1 MTELKVDTVVNLAG
15 TGKPNFENGVTING
29 AATSTLNL
37 NEYTE
42 SASEPTSPSNGALWW
57 DTANE
62 KTFIYAEGEWK
73 ETIAVSSAT
82 WYGSRGLFFGGD
94 TGSFSSINTIDYV
107 DITSASNASDFGDMT
122 GTGLYTASMSN
133 GTRAV
138 STRGFTGAGGS
149 NVLMYVATATTGN
162 ATDFGDIST
171 GTTYNGGAC
180 SDGSR
185 GIRWA
190 GESGTVIDYIT
201 IDTTG
206 NATDFGDEVASIN
219 AGRCVGSATYGF
231 RGAGN
236 LSGTLRNDISYIT
249 IQTTGNAADWGD
261 LTRTSQ
267 SGAMTGD
274 TTRGLYCGGNGS
286 NVIDY
291 FGLSS
296 AGNASDFG
304 DLSSSRFA
312 QAATSDGTTAII
324 AGGYTSGG
332 LTQHTNTID
341 KVTIQ
346 TTGNA
351 TDHGDLTVS
360 RYAASGTSGSAS

>member
-1 MTELKVDTVVNLAG
+1 MTEFKVDTVVNLAG

-29 AATSTLNL
+29 AALSTLNL
-37 NEYTE
+37 NEYNA
-42 SASEPTSPSNGALWW
+42 SGSEPTSPQNGSIWW
-57 DTANE
+57 DTTNE
-62 KTFIYAEGEWK
+62 KIFIYVNNEWR
-73 ETIAVSSAT
+73 ETIAVSDAS

-94 TGSFSSINTIDYV
+94 TGSFASINTIDYV
-107 DITSASNASDFGDMT
+107 DISSASNASDFGDMT

-149 NVLMYVATATTGN
+149 NVLMYVTTATTGN

-190 GESGTVIDYIT
+190 GESGTTIDYIT

-206 NATDFGDEVASIN
+206 NATDFGDDVASIN

-236 LSGTLRNDISYIT
+236 SGSVRNDISYIT

-261 LTRTSQ
+261 LTRSTQ
-267 SGAMTGD
+267 SGGMTGD
-274 TTRGLYCGGNGS
+274 TTRGLYCGGNAS

-291 FGLSS
+291 FNMSS
-296 AGNASDFG
+296 AGNATDFG
-304 DLSSSRFA
+304 NLSSSRSA
-312 QAATSDGTTAII
+312 QAATSDGTIAII
-324 AGGYTSGG
+324 AGGYTSSG
-332 LTQHTNTID
+332 LTAHTNTID

>member
-1 MTELKVDTVVNLAG
+1 MSTIKVNTIDNEGGAVDFPNKLTVRGNAIERTYTSSGTE
-15 TGKPNFENGVTING
+15 P
-29 AATSTLNL
+29 S
-37 NEYTE
+37 
-42 SASEPTSPSNGALWW
+42 SPSEGDFWY
-57 DTANE
+57 DTGNSVLKHYINSE
-62 KTFIYAEGEWK
+62 FKTISFAASFGWGG
-73 ETIAVSSAT
+73 T
-82 WYGSRGLFFGGD
+82 RGLFFGGD
-94 TGSFSSINTIDYV
+94 TGSFASINTIDYV
-107 DITSASNASDFGDMT
+107 DISSASNASDFGDMT
-122 GTGLYTASMSN
+122 GSGLYTASMSN
-133 GTRAV
+133 STRAV

-149 NVLMYVATATTGN
+149 NVLMYVTTATTGN

-190 GESGTVIDYIT
+190 GESGTTIDYIT

-206 NATDFGDEVASIN
+206 NATDFGDDVASVN

-236 LSGTLRNDISYIT
+236 VSGTLRNDISYIT

-291 FGLSS
+291 FDMSS
-296 AGNASDFG
+296 AGNATDFG
-304 DLSSSRFA
+304 DLSSSRWA

-324 AGGYTSGG
+324 AGGYTTGNLSG
-332 LTQHTNTID
+332 HTNTID